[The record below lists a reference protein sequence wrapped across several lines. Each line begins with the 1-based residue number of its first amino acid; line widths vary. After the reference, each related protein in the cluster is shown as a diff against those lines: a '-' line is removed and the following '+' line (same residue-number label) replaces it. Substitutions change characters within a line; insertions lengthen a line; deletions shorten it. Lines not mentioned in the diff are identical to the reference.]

1 MLKGEEEERRRISRE
16 LHDETGQALMV
27 LRFQLEMLASNA
39 KNSEQQA
46 RVEESLEVL
55 DRTIEGLRRI
65 IARLSPRVL
74 EELGLLAAIRRQAQL
89 LANQTGM
96 KARLDLPAEIAP
108 MNHDIEVAVY
118 RSTQE
123 ALHNISKHS
132 QARNFTVRLYVAG
145 GKVQQHG
152 CGKRR
157 DKQQSAPGQLGAFPQ
172 QRRVKREVMPIRCLI
187 VDDHTLFREGLRRVL
202 ESEPDLQVV
211 GEARDGSEAIEQAQA
226 LKPDVVLL
234 DIGMPGL
241 SSFEASRRITRELP
255 GRRVIFLTMY
265 EDEEY
270 LLQCLDAGASGYI
283 LKDAPAPRLIGAV
296 RDVNAGRKYLSPQV
310 LGKLVDDFRSRSTTG
325 MARGSTLTPREREV
339 IKMLAEG
346 NSVRQIASI
355 LGLSVKTVEAHKFN
369 LMRKLNIH
377 NKAQLVTYAI
387 QKKIVK
393 MPAGA

>member
-1 MLKGEEEERRRISRE
+1 MS
-16 LHDETGQALMV
+16 
-27 LRFQLEMLASNA
+27 
-39 KNSEQQA
+39 
-46 RVEESLEVL
+46 
-55 DRTIEGLRRI
+55 
-65 IARLSPRVL
+65 
-74 EELGLLAAIRRQAQL
+74 
-89 LANQTGM
+89 
-96 KARLDLPAEIAP
+96 
-108 MNHDIEVAVY
+108 
-118 RSTQE
+118 
-123 ALHNISKHS
+123 
-132 QARNFTVRLYVAG
+132 
-145 GKVQQHG
+145 
-152 CGKRR
+152 
-157 DKQQSAPGQLGAFPQ
+157 
-172 QRRVKREVMPIRCLI
+172 IRCLI

-202 ESEPDLQVV
+202 ESEGDLQVV
-211 GEARDGSEAIEQAQA
+211 GDARDGAEAIEQARR
-226 LKPDVVLL
+226 LSPDVVLM

-310 LGKLVDDFRSRSTTG
+310 LGKLVDDFRSRSTG
-325 MARGSTLTPREREV
+325 LARGSTLTPREREV

-346 NSVRQIASI
+346 NSVRQIAGI